1 MLPVPQQPACLA
13 PLADR
18 GYPANGEENGH
29 EAVLRERPPR
39 VGDLLEEVPQRRG
52 VLQGRSRDPGR
63 RHHRQGHGPHRPA
76 RRRHLGRLPP
86 GPPREPPDPG
96 RGRRVR
102 EARHEPRLLPA
113 ARLGRGVPR
122 AAGRPRA
129 GRQALQ
135 GGHARGDRAVDR
147 DGRGQTRRHRD
158 PRGRL
163 PGQRRHVRDRR
174 PARRR
179 AGGGDRRRGAPD
191 RPRRLHHGLD
201 GVDEPHPVAHLPRGR
216 GTGAGAADR
225 AGAPGRRRPEEDD
238 LQLPRA
244 AVRLPAGHRAGAE
257 GVPLLRVGRLGP
269 ATGRLDVGAGGD
281 QELPAPAVAARAHP
295 REQGRGTAGVDA
307 GPEPWE
313 LLRGGQPAGG
323 DRGRRPEEAKGQE
336 LPAGERLTAVPSEGV
351 LMAAIPEAP
360 TLFLRKATG
369 LVKGWSKF
377 DAFLYSFMSVNFVTL
392 GLFFSLSVLGF
403 VPTGQILSALV
414 ITGVFMTFLVITYAG
429 LISVMP
435 RAGGDYVWQS
445 RVLGG
450 GIAFVLAVTG
460 WWFILWYWAP
470 VYANILNVEVFQ
482 PLAALFELNGVT
494 DFLAS
499 NNGLFVVCLI
509 TVALAGLLVSL
520 GMEVYAKVQKF
531 CFYLG
536 IAALALVF
544 LVMLFGSRSGFQS
557 AFNQESSNLF
567 GASGDTYA
575 KTLQLAGG
583 AKVVPDLG
591 FSPLFGGSLLLIPFL
606 AFWILYP
613 NWGATL
619 YGEVRG
625 ASDFRRVTSGMMWGL
640 WITIAIAVAFV
651 LLAAKFFGWQFFNA
665 ANLAYWNVVYGT
677 GQAAIPIWSYPPLL
691 ASFMFHNTLL
701 SAIIVLVFG
710 AWFLWWAGTLFLSST
725 RVIFAAAFDRILP
738 ERVADVSGRRHVP
751 VWALLLMLVPSV
763 VVSAL
768 YAYTT
773 NFRTYVLDAVLV
785 IAVTFFGTSIA
796 AILLPWR
803 KKRLYEASPL
813 ARYKVAGI
821 PLISIA
827 GTITALFL
835 GWNLWKWF
843 ADSLYA
849 VNNKTSLWF
858 MGGMYLLALV
868 IYVVAKVYRGRQGI
882 DLNAIHQEIPVE

>member
-1 MLPVPQQPACLA
+1 M
-13 PLADR
+13 
-18 GYPANGEENGH
+18 
-29 EAVLRERPPR
+29 
-39 VGDLLEEVPQRRG
+39 
-52 VLQGRSRDPGR
+52 
-63 RHHRQGHGPHRPA
+63 
-76 RRRHLGRLPP
+76 
-86 GPPREPPDPG
+86 
-96 RGRRVR
+96 
-102 EARHEPRLLPA
+102 
-113 ARLGRGVPR
+113 
-122 AAGRPRA
+122 
-129 GRQALQ
+129 
-135 GGHARGDRAVDR
+135 
-147 DGRGQTRRHRD
+147 
-158 PRGRL
+158 
-163 PGQRRHVRDRR
+163 
-174 PARRR
+174 
-179 AGGGDRRRGAPD
+179 
-191 RPRRLHHGLD
+191 
-201 GVDEPHPVAHLPRGR
+201 
-216 GTGAGAADR
+216 
-225 AGAPGRRRPEEDD
+225 
-238 LQLPRA
+238 
-244 AVRLPAGHRAGAE
+244 
-257 GVPLLRVGRLGP
+257 
-269 ATGRLDVGAGGD
+269 
-281 QELPAPAVAARAHP
+281 AVA
-295 REQGRGTAGVDA
+295 G
-307 GPEPWE
+307 
-313 LLRGGQPAGG
+313 
-323 DRGRRPEEAKGQE
+323 
-336 LPAGERLTAVPSEGV
+336 
-351 LMAAIPEAP
+351 EAP

-403 VPTGQILSALV
+403 VPTGQILSALL

-450 GIAFVLAVTG
+450 GIAFVLAITG

-482 PLAALFELNGVT
+482 PLAALFKLNGVT

-499 NNGLFVVCLI
+499 DNGLFVVCLI
-509 TVALAGLLVSL
+509 TVALAGVVVSL
-520 GMEVYAKVQKF
+520 GMETYAKIQKY

-536 IAALALVF
+536 IAALGLVF

-557 AFNQESSNLF
+557 AFNQESANLF
-567 GASGDTYA
+567 GTTGDAYA
-575 KTLQLAGG
+575 KTLELAGG
-583 AKVVPDLG
+583 NKVVPNLG
-591 FSPLFGGSLLLIPFL
+591 FSPFFGGSLLLIPFL

-625 ASDFRRVTSGMMWGL
+625 ASDFRRVMSGMMWGL
-640 WITIAIAVAFV
+640 WVTVVIAVVFV

-677 GQAAIPIWSYPPLL
+677 GQAAIPIWPYPPLL
-691 ASFMFHNTLL
+691 ASFVFHNTLL

-710 AWFLWWAGTLFLSST
+710 AWFLGWAGTLFLSST

-738 ERVADVSGRRHVP
+738 ERVADVSERRHVP
-751 VWALLLMLVPSV
+751 VWALLLMLVPAV

-773 NFRTYVLDAVLV
+773 NFRTYILDAVLV

-803 KKRLYEASPL
+803 RKRLYESSPL

-821 PLISIA
+821 PLISVA

-849 VNNKTSLWF
+849 VNNKTSLVF
-858 MGGMYLLALV
+858 MGAMYALALV
-868 IYVVAKVYRGRQGI
+868 IYVVAKVYRRRQGI
-882 DLNAIHQEIPVE
+882 DLDAIHKEIPVE